1 MSDPAGKQCPSDK
14 TFRMRF
20 TRLKLLAAV
29 KLGAKL
35 SKRGDV
41 GTTLT
46 RIMRN
51 PAALALAK
59 PIPGNLVQIMHLQI
73 RHRSAGRW
81 SGLRR

>member
-1 MSDPAGKQCPSDK
+1 MSDPAGKQYLSDK
-14 TFRMRF
+14 TLPTRF
-20 TRLKLLAAV
+20 TKPKLLAAV

-51 PAALALAK
+51 PAVLLAK
-59 PIPGNLVQIMHLQI
+59 LIPESLVQIMRQQI
-73 RHRSAGRW
+73 RHLSAGR
-81 SGLRR
+81 